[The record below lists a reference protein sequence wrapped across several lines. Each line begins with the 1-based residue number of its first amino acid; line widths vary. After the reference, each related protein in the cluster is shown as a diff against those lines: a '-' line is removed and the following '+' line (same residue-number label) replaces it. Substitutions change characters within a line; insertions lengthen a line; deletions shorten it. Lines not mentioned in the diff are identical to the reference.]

1 MDEILSYRV
10 AGDWCVYARMAGE
23 GKFAYDPRPLNY
35 HRRHSE
41 SVTISKFGQAEWD
54 EIRRMQAFVAE
65 LADVNDDMAR
75 RADGYLKHL
84 AERL

>member
-1 MDEILSYRV
+1 
-10 AGDWCVYARMAGE
+10 
-23 GKFAYDPRPLNY
+23 
-35 HRRHSE
+35 
-41 SVTISKFGQAEWD
+41 
-54 EIRRMQAFVAE
+54 MQAFVAE